1 MNAPEAAYEFSR
13 LFPDLYRRFYRRVH
27 HCELLLTSESLA
39 VVQHLADS
47 GPLTVTEAAKH
58 LQRSQAA
65 TSEIFNRLVGHG
77 LLERMPDERD
87 RRRVLVWLTEKGQ
100 EELSKAR
107 QVLSEDL
114 VEQAM
119 QNLSAQQ
126 RAQLIDGIQNL
137 LTPSK
142 PQ

>member
-1 MNAPEAAYEFSR
+1 
-13 LFPDLYRRFYRRVH
+13 
-27 HCELLLTSESLA
+27 
-39 VVQHLADS
+39 
-47 GPLTVTEAAKH
+47 
-58 LQRSQAA
+58 
-65 TSEIFNRLVGHG
+65 
-77 LLERMPDERD
+77 MPDERD